1 MKIVSKEIE
10 MIAYFKS
17 GGKINPIKFRIEEDN
32 KWKVIKIDRIIS
44 MDLEKL
50 RGNKMLVY
58 TCSAVID
65 GTEKIFEI
73 KYDIEKCSWV
83 LYKI

>member
-1 MKIVSKEIE
+1 

-17 GGKINPIKFRIEEDN
+17 GGKISPIKFRIEEEH
-32 KWKVIKIDRIIS
+32 KWKVIKIGRIIN

-50 RGNKMLVY
+50 CGNKMLVY

-73 KYDIEKCSWV
+73 KYDIEK
-83 LYKI
+83 YKWILFKI